1 MYVPTYLCM
10 YVPTYLCTYYLP
22 MYSVLSNLLVCE
34 TFLLRK
40 KIDKTRREHDEDKNL
55 ARQDERTSA
64 LIELM

>member
-1 MYVPTYLCM
+1 MYVPTYMCM

-22 MYSVLSNLLVCE
+22 MYYLLVCE